1 MATAMTYGPRRPFLD
16 RPIARALAGLVFL
29 ACLAVLVYLERE
41 RLWQVADQ
49 SAADD
54 PVARCFA
61 ERAEDIDQMVA
72 DNVIDEAQAEQFK
85 SRAEAMCRA
94 TAEGAERV
102 PPPLPTR

>member
-1 MATAMTYGPRRPFLD
+1 MAYAPNRPFLN
-16 RPIARALAGLVFL
+16 RPVARMLAAIVFL
-29 ACLAVLVYLERE
+29 GCVAALVYLERAH
-41 RLWQVADQ
+41 LWQAVADQ

-54 PVARCFA
+54 PFARCFA

-94 TAEGAERV
+94 TVEGAERV
-102 PPPLPTR
+102 APPLPTR

>member
-1 MATAMTYGPRRPFLD
+1 MAYAQDRPFLD
-16 RPIARALAGLVFL
+16 RAIARVLAAAV
-29 ACLAVLVYLERE
+29 CLGCIAALVYLERAN
-41 RLWQVADQ
+41 LWQAVADQ

-54 PVARCFA
+54 PFARCFA
-61 ERAEDIDQMVA
+61 ERAEDIEQMVG

-102 PPPLPTR
+102 APPLPTR